1 MIYTTN
7 IIEGLVR
14 AELNE
19 YSEETVSS
27 SEILAI
33 INFGYRDIATRG
45 LCIERDEGAV
55 TRINSNLIKLPS
67 WRKINYVELVS
78 FDNSVVYQDTLDVI
92 FQDTD
97 DVTFFKTELVSG
109 FARRSIPCELPS
121 VVGYKGWNG
130 PQPQAWFQWGDFLY
144 IEPLPT
150 ARYLFILYFSDLP
163 TLPIVQGEP
172 IELPMEFCL
181 SLVMFTT
188 STVSIKL
195 RRWADVVRYYNQYI
209 LLLQTAR
216 NLQIK
221 KKIDSRSSH
230 VVPDSVGVKNG
241 QRG

>member
-1 MIYTTN
+1 MIYTIDT
-7 IIEGLVR
+7 IESLVR

-27 SEILAI
+27 AEMLQI
-33 INFGYRDIATRG
+33 INFGYKDISTRG
-45 LCIERDEGAV
+45 LCVEKNEGAV

-67 WRKINYVELVS
+67 CRKINYVELVS
-78 FDNSVVYQDTLDVI
+78 FDNNVVFQDTLDVI

-97 DVTFFKTELVSG
+97 DVTFFDTEVVSG

-121 VVGYKGWNG
+121 VVGYKGFNG
-130 PQPQAWFQWGDFLY
+130 TQPQIWFQWGDFLY

-150 ARYLFILYFSDLP
+150 DRYLLVLYFSELP
-163 TLPIVQGEP
+163 ALSLTQGEP
-172 IELPMEFCL
+172 TDLPREFIP
-181 SLVMFTT
+181 SLVRFTT
-188 STVSIKL
+188 SMVCIKL
-195 RRWADVVRYYNQYI
+195 KRWADVAKYYNQYI

-221 KKIDSRSSH
+221 KNVDARNSH
-230 VVPDSVGVKNG
+230 VTPDSVGVKNG